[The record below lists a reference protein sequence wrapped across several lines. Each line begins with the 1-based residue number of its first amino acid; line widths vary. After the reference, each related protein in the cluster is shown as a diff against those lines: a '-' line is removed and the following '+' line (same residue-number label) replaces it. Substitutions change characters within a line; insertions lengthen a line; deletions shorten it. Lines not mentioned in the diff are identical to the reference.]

1 MSEDL
6 SLQQDCSEDFKS
18 PIRTTMLNKYEA
30 SDDLVGKD
38 VESKI
43 LLKTI
48 SFLLGHRF
56 NTAIKKF

>member
-1 MSEDL
+1 
-6 SLQQDCSEDFKS
+6 
-18 PIRTTMLNKYEA
+18 MLNKYEA